1 MHTLTLIDIVVQK
14 SVRLTQHVDVLE
26 RITDVKIKTKSTI
39 AKIPFVHNLC
49 FISASLNNDLND
61 YKIIVSW
68 QG

>member
-14 SVRLTQHVDVLE
+14 SVRLTQHVLE
-26 RITDVKIKTKSTI
+26 RITEVKIKTKSTI